1 MSRPLNSCHAGCQWL
16 TSLSESW
23 LSLDCHPGPR
33 LPLGAGGGTTQQQR
47 PRNGPEGTA
56 SADVS
61 FWKTHAAHGEP
72 ELPTAFRGLLREAEK
87 PDGSFSTG
95 LVEFGAY

>member
-1 MSRPLNSCHAGCQWL
+1 MAV
-16 TSLSESW
+16 
-23 LSLDCHPGPR
+23 CHPGPR

-87 PDGSFSTG
+87 PDGSFPTG
-95 LVEFGAY
+95 LVEFGAYQFFP